1 MYNKTNYTLSIC
13 VSPFIFS
20 IHQFLN
26 KDTFFMI
33 FPVNGTDIILLKLQ
47 NESCTL
53 TSPQLPKEQSDWLS
67 VGKKNGV
74 LSCQQQGVEILAE
87 INCFQFLFHCGK
99 MVWDCKQVHKTTQM
113 WDKACTVQCPC
124 SSLTSICCRVTE
136 PPH

>member
-1 MYNKTNYTLSIC
+1 MYTKTNYTLSIC

-33 FPVNGTDIILLKLQ
+33 FPVNGTDIILLKQQ

-67 VGKKNGV
+67 VEKKNGV

-87 INCFQFLFHCGK
+87 INCF
-99 MVWDCKQVHKTTQM
+99 
-113 WDKACTVQCPC
+113 
-124 SSLTSICCRVTE
+124 
-136 PPH
+136 